1 MIQPVSITVQ
11 KTARYFIL
19 SPKSFEEVKS
29 VVFVLHGYAQAASE
43 FLTQFES
50 ISGDAV
56 AIIAPEGLHRFYAR
70 GGAGNVVASWMTK
83 EDRENDIRDY
93 ISFLDEMRT
102 AVIAKYPNLEK
113 EFVLGFSQGGATA
126 SRWVCAGN
134 FNPDRLILWCAF
146 FPPDVKVHLNENV
159 AITIVTASND
169 RFFSNEEA
177 ASQIQLMRASHPK
190 LLHVHFEGE
199 HEIHTA
205 TLQDIFSKLMVP

>member
-1 MIQPVSITVQ
+1 MQSFSIPVQ
-11 KTARYFIL
+11 KTARYFSL
-19 SPKSFEEVKS
+19 EPKSPEQVKS
-29 VVFVLHGYAQAASE
+29 VVYVLHGYAQAAAE

-50 ISGDAV
+50 VSGEAV

-93 ISFLDEMRT
+93 VSFFNEMRRNC
-102 AVIAKYPNLEK
+102 IAKYPNLEK
-113 EFVLGFSQGGATA
+113 ETVLGFSQGGATA
-126 SRWVCAGN
+126 ARWVSSGN

-146 FPPDVKVHLNENV
+146 FPPDVKIQSDEKV
-159 AITIVTASND
+159 ALTVVTASND
-169 RFFSNEEA
+169 RFIYNDEA
-177 ASQIQLMRASHPK
+177 ASQLKLMRATHPT

-205 TLQDIFSKLMVP
+205 TLQDIFAKFIVL